1 MCDMVRTSECLS
13 DGEVSDGSDV
23 EEPAPERLYL
33 PRARSADIQASLLLV
48 KSEMFGQE

>member
-23 EEPAPERLYL
+23 EEPAALFICL
-33 PRARSADIQASLLLV
+33 AHATADPSKRHESQ
-48 KSEMFGQE
+48 MFGQE